1 MTATS
6 DAWSLTGHLLSTQAE
21 LFKSAT
27 QHPFLLAGAEGRL
40 SKIDLGRWLANDRL
54 YIHSYLR
61 AAARLLAS
69 LEFPRHVSGPGAKG
83 KEPYETR
90 LADWLIEAL
99 VAIRR
104 EERLFLDVAA
114 RYGLGI
120 EVAEVIPVPAP
131 TLDVPP
137 VLPVAQLPVHAA
149 AAAAAKVPGLKLM
162 EEVVFA
168 SVASTSSAA
177 AVTSATAPGSSGTA
191 PLPLLPWLE
200 GAVTFWGTER
210 CYLEAWTWARDH
222 AETVGRDVADDA
234 DGGAL
239 RKEFIPNWTNSG
251 FRDFVDRLGRLIDE
265 AVGEVLGKTKS
276 AEEKERVKAE
286 LLGRV
291 EGPWMTL
298 LEAEKQFW
306 PDI

>member
-1 MTATS
+1 MSSSAV
-6 DAWSLTGHLLSTQAE
+6 AWSLTEHLLSTEAE
-21 LFKSAT
+21 LFRSAT
-27 QHPFLLAGAEGRL
+27 QHPFLLTGAEGRL
-40 SKIDLGRWLANDRL
+40 SKYALGRWLANDRL

-69 LEFPRHVSGPGAKG
+69 LELPRNVPGPDAEG

-99 VAIRR
+99 VGIRR
-104 EERLFLDVAA
+104 EERLFIDVAA

-120 EVAEVIPVPAP
+120 EVAEMIPVPPP
-131 TLDVPP
+131 TLDIPP
-137 VLPVAQLPVHAA
+137 VLPVAPQVARS
-149 AAAAAKVPGLKLM
+149 AAAKVPGLKLM

-168 SVASTSSAA
+168 SVASTVSTAA
-177 AVTSATAPGSSGTA
+177 ATTTIAAGPEGTA
-191 PLPLLPWLE
+191 PLPPLPWLE
-200 GAVTFWGTER
+200 GAITFWGTER

-239 RKEFIPNWTNSG
+239 RKEFIPNWTNNG
-251 FRDFVDRLGRLIDE
+251 FRDFVDRLGSMIDQ
-265 AVGEVLGKTKS
+265 AVRDVLGKAKDG
-276 AEEKERVKAE
+276 EERERLKAE
-286 LLGRV
+286 ILKRV
-291 EGPWMTL
+291 EEPWKTL